1 MTEETKLLL
10 PIYSFYFIL
19 LLPGSGRAPHASG
32 WGGVPRTLPL
42 PMEGVKLLRDGPLAK
57 AAFFCCDF
65 VKFCLTFPQ
74 KMTNICKVEKCY
86 CKDKVIFQMLIILV
100 R

>member
-1 MTEETKLLL
+1 MTEETTLLL

-19 LLPGSGRAPHASG
+19 LLPGRGRAPHASG

-57 AAFFCCDF
+57 AAFFCCVF
-65 VKFCLTFPQ
+65 YVCF
-74 KMTNICKVEKCY
+74 NIANT
-86 CKDKVIFQMLIILV
+86 V
-100 R
+100 RRRFEAVAV

>member
-1 MTEETKLLL
+1 M
-10 PIYSFYFIL
+10 
-19 LLPGSGRAPHASG
+19 RAG
-32 WGGVPRTLPL
+32 GGGVPRTLPL

-74 KMTNICKVEKCY
+74 KMTNIYSLCKSGSQKIRE
-86 CKDKVIFQMLIILV
+86 LISQ
-100 R
+100 

>member
-1 MTEETKLLL
+1 MLL
-10 PIYSFYFIL
+10 YFCFCL
-19 LLPGSGRAPHASG
+19 EVGAPLMRAG
-32 WGGVPRTLPL
+32 GGGVPRTLPL

-74 KMTNICKVEKCY
+74 KMTNIY
-86 CKDKVIFQMLIILV
+86 IIFPKILS
-100 R
+100 

>member
-19 LLPGSGRAPHASG
+19 LLPGSGRTPHASG

-42 PMEGVKLLRDGPLAK
+42 PMEGVKLLRDGPLAE
-57 AAFFCCDF
+57 ATFFCCVFLF
-65 VKFCLTFPQ
+65 VLTLQ
-74 KMTNICKVEKCY
+74 KMTNICRCQLFKADWRLLNEN
-86 CKDKVIFQMLIILV
+86 
-100 R
+100 